1 MKTVKTLFAT
11 LVLFLVMG
19 VSAQS
24 QTKMKSPYP
33 VFSISPVGGVAFP
46 IGTFGDNFKTGPS
59 FGLDLS
65 YRVNK
70 EVGFYAKFGYN
81 IFSNKVTD
89 LPKANYMEYTAGPRY
104 FFTAKNLKSSI
115 FVEAGVGGYT
125 LTQDAYTL
133 TSSGVSTTIPEVSST
148 DFGINAGIGATLNLG
163 KTVDLIIK
171 LKYHNVLTEGGS
183 TSFISPLVGIDIR
196 L

>member
-1 MKTVKTLFAT
+1 MKTIKFLIAT
-11 LVLFLVMG
+11 LALFLVMG

-24 QTKMKSPYP
+24 QTKIKSPYP
-33 VFSISPVGGVAFP
+33 VFSVSPVGGVSFP

-70 EVGFYAKFGYN
+70 EVGFYGKFGYN
-81 IFSNKVTD
+81 IFSNKTTD
-89 LPKANYMEYTAGPRY
+89 LPKNNIMEYTVGPRY
-104 FFTAKNLKSSI
+104 FFTSKNLKSAM

-125 LTQDAYTL
+125 LTQDAFTL
-133 TSSGVSTTIPEVSST
+133 AGVSFPKVSDT
-148 DFGINAGIGATLNLG
+148 KFGINAGVGATLNVG
-163 KTVDLIIK
+163 RTVDLIVK
-171 LKYHNVLTEGGS
+171 VKYHNILTEGGS
-183 TSFISPLVGIDIR
+183 TSFLSPLVGIDIR

>member
-11 LVLFLVMG
+11 LVLFLVIG

-33 VFSISPVGGVAFP
+33 VFSVSPVGGVSFP
-46 IGTFGDNFKTGPS
+46 IGKFGDNFKTGPS

-81 IFSNKVTD
+81 IFSNKVAD
-89 LPKANYMEYTAGPRY
+89 IPKFRIE
-104 FFTAKNLKSSI
+104 KK
-115 FVEAGVGGYT
+115 
-125 LTQDAYTL
+125 Q
-133 TSSGVSTTIPEVSST
+133 STFSVPEV
-148 DFGINAGIGATLNLG
+148 NY
-163 KTVDLIIK
+163 LIAK
-171 LKYHNVLTEGGS
+171 GT
-183 TSFISPLVGIDIR
+183 
-196 L
+196 

>member
-1 MKTVKTLFAT
+1 MKTIK
-11 LVLFLVMG
+11 FLTICLALLLMLD

-24 QTKMKSPYP
+24 QTKIKSSYP

-70 EVGFYAKFGYN
+70 EVGFYAKGGYN
-81 IFSNKVTD
+81 IFSTKVTD
-89 LPKANYMEYTAGPRY
+89 VPDGKYLEYTVGPRY

-115 FVEAGVGGYT
+115 FVEIGLGGYSFM
-125 LTQDAYTL
+125 QDAYTM
-133 TSSGVSTTIPEVSST
+133 TSSGISTTIPEVSDT
-148 DFGINAGIGATLNLG
+148 KFGVNGGLGATLNLG
-163 KTVDLIIK
+163 KTVDLIVK
-171 LKYHNVLTEGGS
+171 FKYHNIFTEGGS
-183 TSFISPLVGIDIR
+183 TSYISPLLGIDIR

>member
-1 MKTVKTLFAT
+1 MKTIKFLIAT

-24 QTKMKSPYP
+24 QTKIKSPYP
-33 VFSISPVGGVAFP
+33 VFSVSPVGGVSFP

-70 EVGFYAKFGYN
+70 EVGFFGKFGYN
-81 IFSNKVTD
+81 IFSNKTSSD
-89 LPKANYMEYTAGPRY
+89 LPNNNIMEYTVGPRY
-104 FFTAKNLKSSI
+104 FFTSKNLKSAM

-125 LTQDAYTL
+125 LTQDAFIL
-133 TSSGVSTTIPEVSST
+133 GGREVPKVSDTK
-148 DFGINAGIGATLNLG
+148 FGINAGVGATLNLG
-163 KTVDLIIK
+163 RTVDLIVK
-171 LKYHNVLTEGGS
+171 VKYHNILTEGGS
-183 TSFISPLVGIDIR
+183 TSFLSPLVGIDIR